1 MDGTEGLGARL
12 TAQLQPGEALGSPAW
27 EASSRRGR
35 KKIRGADERKIE
47 EFAEQSDRGGAF
59 ALTRSLYKD

>member
-12 TAQLQPGEALGSPAW
+12 PAQLQPGEALGSPAW
-27 EASSRRGR
+27 
-35 KKIRGADERKIE
+35 GADERKTE